1 VQVIGAN
8 KKNEILGMEAKAK
21 NTTNLLRK
29 EDEHLT
35 LCRIPTLMSTVARSS
50 LIRTLMSAVARI
62 SLVNWANLCFRS

>member
-35 LCRIPTLMSTVARSS
+35 LCRIPTLMSTVG
-50 LIRTLMSAVARI
+50 LIRTLMSAVARS